1 MPVGYFEAKPQRA
14 VPFDEVLA
22 AVVPNDISEE
32 LRNGLAKAGIQTIEY
47 EAGDQLDR
55 LAKVESVEGARFSI
69 EDNDRPVEQAISS
82 AKTSLRQVPA
92 LFKDKNVQFGD
103 VNIDI
108 GGGKFDLAT
117 EFLAERGTQNLVFD
131 PYNRGEATNRATL
144 DFLRDGSRAD
154 TATNANVLNVIA
166 EAPARANVILEM
178 AKAIKPDGKA
188 YFMVYEGDG
197 SGVGRETSAGWQ
209 NNRKTADYVDEIK
222 RYFDSVER
230 RGKLIIASNPK
241 ADLPKALWEV
251 QPGDAVRYS
260 AADDEPR
267 PVIAKQDL
275 RRRLLDTFS
284 VPPGSR
290 AELGRIIEGFADK
303 MIRSGRYTEQDR
315 SALFD
320 KLYDAGIM
328 NVAADPYYSDARNA
342 LVKRRMYVSDALKAE
357 FGDDWND
364 FRKRALCSGHISHK
378 QPERHGSG
386 YVAGG
391 TGRDAARPV

>member
-1 MPVGYFEAKPQRA
+1 
-14 VPFDEVLA
+14 
-22 AVVPNDISEE
+22 
-32 LRNGLAKAGIQTIEY
+32 
-47 EAGDQLDR
+47 
-55 LAKVESVEGARFSI
+55 
-69 EDNDRPVEQAISS
+69 
-82 AKTSLRQVPA
+82 
-92 LFKDKNVQFGD
+92 
-103 VNIDI
+103 
-108 GGGKFDLAT
+108 
-117 EFLAERGTQNLVFD
+117 
-131 PYNRGEATNRATL
+131 
-144 DFLRDGSRAD
+144 
-154 TATNANVLNVIA
+154 
-166 EAPARANVILEM
+166 M

-209 NNRKTADYVDEIK
+209 NNRKTADYMDEIK

-303 MIRSGRYTEQDR
+303 IIRSGRYTEQDR

-320 KLYDAGIM
+320 KLYDAGAM
-328 NVAADPYYSDARNA
+328 TLTADPYYSEARNA

-364 FRKRALCSGHISHK
+364 FRKRAFAAGVYLTNDPDDMAPGMWQAELGETLPGLFDSDNLDMRSFM
-378 QPERHGSG
+378 ERVVQ
-386 YVAGG
+386 VAEE
-391 TGRDAARPV
+391 GRDEQVSLAEYTQMLAGENYVSEDEVLQDLEQRVDWELRSFAEKLISRCACVAAAPTA